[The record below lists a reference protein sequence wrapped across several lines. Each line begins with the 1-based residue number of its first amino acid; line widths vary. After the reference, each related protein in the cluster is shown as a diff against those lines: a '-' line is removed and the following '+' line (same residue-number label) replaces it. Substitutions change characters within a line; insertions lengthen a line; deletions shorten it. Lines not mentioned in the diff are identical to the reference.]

1 MDAVLLAQQSWIR
14 AFDSKFKICSK
25 KLINFRI
32 CYKALKNSPDYN
44 SKSHIDQTRAGVHNI
59 SGAYSVL
66 TAAAKNA
73 TLAAM
78 EQP

>member
-1 MDAVLLAQQSWIR
+1 MAGVLLAQQSWIR

-44 SKSHIDQTRAGVHNI
+44 SKCRIGKIRIKMAG
-59 SGAYSVL
+59 A
-66 TAAAKNA
+66 
-73 TLAAM
+73 
-78 EQP
+78 Q